1 MNTKFQKLVFATF
14 ILAGLF
20 SCQKSESIDSQYE
33 SAAMTADST
42 SVQNDEVSYAAS
54 QQIPDK
60 KFVKTAEVSMEVKDV
75 YEATVHIENALKN
88 LGGFVTKSELQ
99 SQVIEEET
107 YNTSDQNAVLLRKFN
122 SYNKMQ
128 VRVPSEKLGAFLT
141 SVNDRKLFLNTRII
155 SAEDVTNNA
164 KIAELELKKINKTGE
179 VISQMKN
186 NEKKANLT
194 EENEEKNNTQQIENL
209 NLADNIKY
217 STVDIYIKEPKV
229 KIAEIAITNTQF
241 YDNKYQVNFF
251 YEAKSSLLNG
261 FYFVQKFFVFL
272 LNFWP
277 LFVGILIVI
286 YFVKY
291 NLTTLIFP
299 KKNSKSENVEK

>member
-1 MNTKFQKLVFATF
+1 MNTKFQKMVFATF

-33 SAAMTADST
+33 SAVATADST
-42 SVQNDEVSYAAS
+42 TIQKDEVSYAAS

-217 STVDIYIKEPKV
+217 ITVDIYIKEPKV
-229 KIAEIAITNTQF
+229 RITEIAITNTQF

-277 LFVGILIVI
+277 LFLGILIVI

-291 NLTTLIFP
+291 NLTTIIFP
-299 KKNSKSENVEK
+299 KKISKSENMEN

>member
-1 MNTKFQKLVFATF
+1 MVFATF
-14 ILAGLF
+14 ILAGLY
-20 SCQKSESIDSQYE
+20 SCQKSESVDSQYE
-33 SAAMTADST
+33 SAVATADST
-42 SVQNDEVSYAAS
+42 SVQKDEVSYAAS

-229 KIAEIAITNTQF
+229 RITEIAITNTQF

-277 LFVGILIVI
+277 IFLGILIVI

-291 NLTTLIFP
+291 NLTTIIFP
-299 KKNSKSENVEK
+299 KKISKSENMEN

>member
-20 SCQKSESIDSQYE
+20 SCQKSESVDAEYE

-42 SVQNDEVSYAAS
+42 TIQNDEVSYAAS

-60 KFVKTAEVSMEVKDV
+60 KFVKTAEVSMEVTDV

-99 SQVIEEET
+99 SQIIEEET

-128 VRVPSEKLGAFLT
+128 VRVPSEKLGAFLN

-209 NLADNIKY
+209 NLVDNIKY

-229 KIAEIAITNTQF
+229 RIAEIAITNSQF

-251 YEAKSSLLNG
+251 NEAKSSLLNG

-277 LFVGILIVI
+277 LFLGILIVI
-286 YFVKY
+286 YYVKY
-291 NLTTLIFP
+291 NLTTIIFP
-299 KKNSKSENVEK
+299 KKISKSENVEK

>member
-1 MNTKFQKLVFATF
+1 M
-14 ILAGLF
+14 
-20 SCQKSESIDSQYE
+20 
-33 SAAMTADST
+33 
-42 SVQNDEVSYAAS
+42 
-54 QQIPDK
+54 
-60 KFVKTAEVSMEVKDV
+60 
-75 YEATVHIENALKN
+75 
-88 LGGFVTKSELQ
+88 
-99 SQVIEEET
+99 
-107 YNTSDQNAVLLRKFN
+107 
-122 SYNKMQ
+122 
-128 VRVPSEKLGAFLT
+128 
-141 SVNDRKLFLNTRII
+141 
-155 SAEDVTNNA
+155 
-164 KIAELELKKINKTGE
+164 
-179 VISQMKN
+179 ISQMKN

-229 KIAEIAITNTQF
+229 RIAEIAITNTQF

-286 YFVKY
+286 YLVKY

-299 KKNSKSENVEK
+299 KKISKSENVEK

>member
-33 SAAMTADST
+33 SAVATADST
-42 SVQNDEVSYAAS
+42 SVQKDEVSYAAS

-60 KFVKTAEVSMEVKDV
+60 KIVKTAEVSMEVKDV

-209 NLADNIKY
+209 NFANNIKY

-229 KIAEIAITNTQF
+229 RIAEIAITNTQF

-251 YEAKSSLLNG
+251 YEAKSSLLKG

-299 KKNSKSENVEK
+299 KKNSKSENMEN

>member
-1 MNTKFQKLVFATF
+1 MNTKFQKMVFATF

-20 SCQKSESIDSQYE
+20 SCQKSESVDAEYKT
-33 SAAMTADST
+33 AAMTADST
-42 SVQNDEVSYAAS
+42 FVQNDEVSYAAS

-60 KFVKTAEVSMEVKDV
+60 KFVKTAEVSMEVKNV

-128 VRVPSEKLGAFLT
+128 VRVPSEKLGAFLN

-179 VISQMKN
+179 VISQMKT

-229 KIAEIAITNTQF
+229 RIAEITITNTQF

-291 NLTTLIFP
+291 NLTTIIFP
-299 KKNSKSENVEK
+299 KKISKSENVEK

>member
-1 MNTKFQKLVFATF
+1 MNTKFQKLVFSTF
-14 ILAGLF
+14 ILTGLF
-20 SCQKSESIDSQYE
+20 SCQKSESVYAEYE

-128 VRVPSEKLGAFLT
+128 VRVPSEKLGAFLH

-164 KIAELELKKINKTGE
+164 KIAVLELKKINKTGE
-179 VISQMKN
+179 VISQMKT

-194 EENEEKNNTQQIENL
+194 EENEEKNNAQQIENL

-229 KIAEIAITNTQF
+229 RIAEIAITNTQF

-277 LFVGILIVI
+277 IFLGILIVI
-286 YFVKY
+286 YFV
-291 NLTTLIFP
+291 
-299 KKNSKSENVEK
+299 

>member
-20 SCQKSESIDSQYE
+20 SCQKSESVDSQYE
-33 SAAMTADST
+33 SAVATSDST
-42 SVQNDEVSYAAS
+42 SFQNDEVSYAAS

-122 SYNKMQ
+122 SYNKIQ

-217 STVDIYIKEPKV
+217 ITVDIYIKEPKV
-229 KIAEIAITNTQF
+229 RITEIAITNTQF

-277 LFVGILIVI
+277 LFLGILIVI

-291 NLTTLIFP
+291 NLTTIIFP
-299 KKNSKSENVEK
+299 KKISKSENMEN

>member
-20 SCQKSESIDSQYE
+20 SCQKSESVDSQYE

-42 SVQNDEVSYAAS
+42 TIQIDEVSYAAS
-54 QQIPDK
+54 QQIPEK

-99 SQVIEEET
+99 SQIIEDET

-128 VRVPSEKLGAFLT
+128 VRVPSEKLGTFLT

-164 KIAELELKKINKTGE
+164 KIAELELKKISKTGE

-209 NLADNIKY
+209 NLADNIEY
-217 STVDIYIKEPKV
+217 STVDIYIKETKV
-229 KIAEIAITNTQF
+229 RIAEIAITNTQF

-286 YFVKY
+286 YFV
-291 NLTTLIFP
+291 NII
-299 KKNSKSENVEK
+299 

>member
-1 MNTKFQKLVFATF
+1 MNTKFQKLVFSTF
-14 ILAGLF
+14 ILTGLF
-20 SCQKSESIDSQYE
+20 SCQKSESVYAEYE

-42 SVQNDEVSYAAS
+42 SVQKDEVSYAAS

-128 VRVPSEKLGAFLT
+128 VRVPSEKLGAFLH

-164 KIAELELKKINKTGE
+164 KIAVLELKKINKTGE
-179 VISQMKN
+179 VISQMKT

-194 EENEEKNNTQQIENL
+194 EENEEKNNAQQIENL

-229 KIAEIAITNTQF
+229 RIAEIAITNTQF

-277 LFVGILIVI
+277 LFMGILIVF

-291 NLTTLIFP
+291 NLTNIILP
-299 KKNSKSENVEK
+299 KKISKSENVEK

>member
-20 SCQKSESIDSQYE
+20 SCQKSESVDSQYE
-33 SAAMTADST
+33 SAVATADST

-128 VRVPSEKLGAFLT
+128 VRVPSEKLGTFLT

-229 KIAEIAITNTQF
+229 RIAEIAITNTQF

-261 FYFVQKFFVFL
+261 FYFVQKFFD
-272 LNFWP
+272 
-277 LFVGILIVI
+277 ILR
-286 YFVKY
+286 F
-291 NLTTLIFP
+291 
-299 KKNSKSENVEK
+299 

>member
-14 ILAGLF
+14 IIAGLF
-20 SCQKSESIDSQYE
+20 SCQKSESVDAEYE

-42 SVQNDEVSYAAS
+42 SIQKDEVSYAAS

-179 VISQMKN
+179 VISQMKI

-209 NLADNIKY
+209 DLADNIKY

-229 KIAEIAITNTQF
+229 RIAEIAITNTQF

-277 LFVGILIVI
+277 LLLGILIVI

-291 NLTTLIFP
+291 NLTTIIFP
-299 KKNSKSENVEK
+299 KKISKSENIEK

>member
-20 SCQKSESIDSQYE
+20 SCQKSESVDSQYE
-33 SAAMTADST
+33 SAVATADST

-60 KFVKTAEVSMEVKDV
+60 KFVKTAEVSMEVTDV
-75 YEATVHIENALKN
+75 YEATVDIENALKN

-99 SQVIEEET
+99 SQIIEEET
-107 YNTSDQNAVLLRKFN
+107 YYTSDQNAVLLRKFN

-128 VRVPSEKLGAFLT
+128 VRVPSEKLGVFLT

-186 NEKKANLT
+186 NEKKAILT

-229 KIAEIAITNTQF
+229 RIAEIAITNTQF

-261 FYFVQKFFVFL
+261 FYLVQKFFVFL

-277 LFVGILIVI
+277 LFVGVLIVI

-299 KKNSKSENVEK
+299 KKISKSENVEK

>member
-1 MNTKFQKLVFATF
+1 MNTKFQKMVFATF

-20 SCQKSESIDSQYE
+20 SCHKSESVDSQYE
-33 SAAMTADST
+33 SAVATADST

-155 SAEDVTNNA
+155 LAEDVTNNA
-164 KIAELELKKINKTGE
+164 KIAELELKKINKTGD

-229 KIAEIAITNTQF
+229 RIAEIAIINTQF

-299 KKNSKSENVEK
+299 KKNSKSENMEN

>member
-1 MNTKFQKLVFATF
+1 MVFATF

-33 SAAMTADST
+33 SAVATADST
-42 SVQNDEVSYAAS
+42 TIQKDEVSYAAS

-60 KFVKTAEVSMEVKDV
+60 KFVKTAEVSMEVKNV

-128 VRVPSEKLGAFLT
+128 VRVPSEKLGAFLH

-229 KIAEIAITNTQF
+229 RIAEIAITNTQF

-299 KKNSKSENVEK
+299 KKNSKYENVEK

>member
-14 ILAGLF
+14 IIAGLF
-20 SCQKSESIDSQYE
+20 SCQKSESVDSQYE
-33 SAAMTADST
+33 SAVATADST
-42 SVQNDEVSYAAS
+42 SFQNDEVSYAAS

-229 KIAEIAITNTQF
+229 RIAEIAITNTQF
-241 YDNKYQVNFF
+241 YVNKYQVNFF

-277 LFVGILIVI
+277 LFLGILIVI

-291 NLTTLIFP
+291 NLTTIIFP
-299 KKNSKSENVEK
+299 KKISKSENVEK

>member
-1 MNTKFQKLVFATF
+1 MNTKFQKLVFSTF
-14 ILAGLF
+14 ILTGLF
-20 SCQKSESIDSQYE
+20 SCQKSESVYAEYE

-42 SVQNDEVSYAAS
+42 TIQKDEVSYAAS

-60 KFVKTAEVSMEVKDV
+60 KFVKTAEVSMEVTDV

-88 LGGFVTKSELQ
+88 LGGFVTQSELQ
-99 SQVIEEET
+99 SQVIEAET

-179 VISQMKN
+179 VISQMKT

-209 NLADNIKY
+209 NLADSIKY

-229 KIAEIAITNTQF
+229 RIAEIAITNTQF

-291 NLTTLIFP
+291 SLTTIVFP
-299 KKNSKSENVEK
+299 KKTSKSENIEK

>member
-20 SCQKSESIDSQYE
+20 SCQKSESVDTEYE

-60 KFVKTAEVSMEVKDV
+60 KFVKTAEVSMEVTDV

-99 SQVIEEET
+99 SQIIEEET
-107 YNTSDQNAVLLRKFN
+107 YYTSDQNAVLLRKFN

-128 VRVPSEKLGAFLT
+128 VRVPSEKLGTFLT

-164 KIAELELKKINKTGE
+164 KIAELELKKINKSGE

-194 EENEEKNNTQQIENL
+194 EENEQKNNTQQIENL
-209 NLADNIKY
+209 NLADNIKC

-229 KIAEIAITNTQF
+229 RIAEIGITNTQF

-291 NLTTLIFP
+291 NLTTIIFP
-299 KKNSKSENVEK
+299 KKISKSENVEK

>member
-14 ILAGLF
+14 IIAGLF
-20 SCQKSESIDSQYE
+20 SCQKSESVDSQYE
-33 SAAMTADST
+33 SAVATADST

-128 VRVPSEKLGAFLT
+128 VRVPSEKLGTFLT

-209 NLADNIKY
+209 DLADNIKY

-229 KIAEIAITNTQF
+229 RIAEIAITNAQF

-299 KKNSKSENVEK
+299 KKNSKSENMEN